1 MLGLRGIRLGLMIPD
16 LIKMQTRA
24 ILNAAI
30 ARKQAGGDPHA
41 EIMIPL
47 VGHVNELAATRRA
60 SSRQRPRRSRRPRAS
75 RSTTSSA
82 R

>member
-30 ARKQAGGDPHA
+30 AASAP
-41 EIMIPL
+41 
-47 VGHVNELAATRRA
+47 AATRT
-60 SSRQRPRRSRRPRAS
+60 PRS
-75 RSTTSSA
+75 
-82 R
+82 